1 MQKYWYAI
9 SAFPGYE
16 HRVKAALLRNI
27 REKKI
32 ADRFGE
38 ILVPTEKV
46 VEFVRG
52 QKRITE
58 RRMFSGYLLAQVD
71 LTDDVWHLIRS
82 IPKVRGFVGSERSP
96 IALGEVEVQEIMS
109 RMDAAAAKPRP
120 RTSFEV
126 GERVKIVGGPFQ
138 DFTGTVEDFN
148 PERSRLKVSLSVF
161 GRPTP
166 VVLDPIQV
174 EAA

>member
-9 SAFPGYE
+9 YAFPGYE

-27 REKKI
+27 REKKMEH
-32 ADRFGE
+32 RFGE

-46 VEFVRG
+46 VEFFRG

-58 RRMFSGYLLAQVD
+58 RRMFPGYLLAQVD
-71 LTDDVWHLIRS
+71 LTGDVWHLIRS
-82 IPKVRGFVGSERSP
+82 IPKVRGFVGRGQSP
-96 IALGEVEVQEIMS
+96 IALEEIEVQEVLS

-120 RTSFEV
+120 KTPFEI
-126 GERVKIVGGPFQ
+126 GERVKIIGGPFR